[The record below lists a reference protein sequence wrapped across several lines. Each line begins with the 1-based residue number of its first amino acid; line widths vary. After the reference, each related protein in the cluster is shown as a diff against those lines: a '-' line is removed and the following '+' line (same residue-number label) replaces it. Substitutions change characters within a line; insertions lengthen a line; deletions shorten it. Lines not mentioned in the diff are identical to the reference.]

1 MLRAELAA
9 ARHRRDEAAE
19 RFDEMISEV
28 PSGIPHPDGTER
40 IRQVSA
46 AYGRTQAE
54 MAAAF
59 GRLND
64 FLIHGKVPGHLN
76 DNRSPPPKSEG
87 TQE

>member
-9 ARHRRDEAAE
+9 ARHRRDEAAQ
-19 RFDEMISEV
+19 RFDQMISEV
-28 PSGIPHPDGTER
+28 PSGIPYPDGTER
-40 IRQVSA
+40 IRQISA

-64 FLIHGKVPGHLN
+64 FLIHGKVPAHLN
-76 DNRSPPPKSEG
+76 DKSSPLQKK
-87 TQE
+87 